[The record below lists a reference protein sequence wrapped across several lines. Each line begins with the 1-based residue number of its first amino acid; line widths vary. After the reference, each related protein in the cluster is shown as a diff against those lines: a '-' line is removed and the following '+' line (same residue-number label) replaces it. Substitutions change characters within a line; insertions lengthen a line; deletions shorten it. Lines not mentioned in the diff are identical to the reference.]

1 MDRSTVIAAA
11 SYVGL
16 GLVAYARPSFIP
28 DVMGGSA
35 DNFTARSEIRA
46 VYGGMPL
53 AAAGLL
59 LARPSS
65 RESIGVITAS
75 FALSRVA
82 SAFIEKRAPDV
93 TNGVLIG
100 AEGAIAALLL
110 GRRTR

>member
-11 SYVGL
+11 SYAGL

-28 DVMGGSA
+28 DTMGGSA
-35 DNFTARSEIRA
+35 ENFTARSEVRA

-59 LARPSS
+59 LTRPSS

-75 FALSRVA
+75 FATSRIA
-82 SAFIEKRAPDV
+82 SALIEKRLPDPM
-93 TNGVLIG
+93 NAALVL

-110 GRRTR
+110 GKGKR